1 MTAALMTSWRL
12 AVRLGAQPHR
22 SISAISFKIA
32 FQRVKPGDES
42 LPDLHMEIRTPLGIM
57 FWPLVP
63 EGVRTQGA
71 DKRRTL
77 RRLGDA

>member
-22 SISAISFKIA
+22 SIPAMSLKIA
-32 FQRVKPGDES
+32 FQRVKPGDMS
-42 LPDLHMEIRTPLGIM
+42 LPDLHMEIMTPLGIM

-63 EGVRTQGA
+63 DEARTQGA
-71 DKRRTL
+71 DKWRTL